1 MDILEK
7 ADKLVTDA
15 AATSVA
21 ATSPVDTEQQAVDS
35 KDATK
40 AYSER
45 LNADRAKMRQ
55 EVENEM
61 AQSMGYTTWD
71 EYRAAQRKKVI
82 TDAGLE
88 PEQVEPV
95 VSKLLASDPAVIAAR
110 ELKAAQEK
118 VASDEANKSELLALN
133 STYGTEFKSMDEL
146 DDATKVLIEKGVPL
160 VKAYGIE
167 HLDDVVKTREQVIPS
182 KGHLVSVVGSG
193 KSSTPKV
200 VTPKQMEVFRL
211 FNPDASDEQIIA
223 YLSK

>member
-15 AATSVA
+15 AATSVT
-21 ATSPVDTEQQAVDS
+21 ATSPVDAEQQAVDS

-40 AYSER
+40 AYSDR

-95 VSKLLASDPAVIAAR
+95 VSKLLASDPAIIAAR

>member
-118 VASDEANKSELLALN
+118 ATSDEASKSELLALN